1 MFLASSVY
9 QRMLAIWPYI
19 KAATANVKIKK
30 VTKRQEK
37 HPSTVLRILIFHC
50 LPTRGHSATSL
61 QRTQPADP
69 SKQAIFKLHCLI
81 LVLTHKYL
89 HIINVTEIWL
99 YFGIT
104 LKNVILLWNFHS
116 HFGLNCDVVGFFF
129 NDFSLFCDIL

>member
-1 MFLASSVY
+1 M
-9 QRMLAIWPYI
+9 
-19 KAATANVKIKK
+19 
-30 VTKRQEK
+30 
-37 HPSTVLRILIFHC
+37 LRILIFHC

-116 HFGLNCDVVGFFF
+116 HFGLNCDVVGFFLMIF
-129 NDFSLFCDIL
+129 HYFVIFCSQIIIITVSYLPVIANYIFIATIEMYQIIKQMETTTLS